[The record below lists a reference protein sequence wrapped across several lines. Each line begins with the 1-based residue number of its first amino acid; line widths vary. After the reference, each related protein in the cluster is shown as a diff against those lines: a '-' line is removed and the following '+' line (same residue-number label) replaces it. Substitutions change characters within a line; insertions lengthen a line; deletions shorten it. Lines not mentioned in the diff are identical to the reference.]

1 MIFTP
6 DLSTKY
12 SWLTRV
18 SEYDMSILK
27 DIFDDAETKRFLPEL
42 YELLDVPDGIHKFVS
57 TFELYAQN
65 DEGYLW
71 GIKHNGVLIG
81 FVAVMDLSY
90 VPAIFYAMHPAYRS
104 QGFMKD
110 AISAVLDYL
119 EKYTQCHNVSTDVY
133 KENSV
138 SIHILKQLGYSV
150 CKEDDDKVYM
160 LKMFV

>member
-1 MIFTP
+1 MNPFPEIKSRHSA
-6 DLSTKY
+6 LA
-12 SWLTRV
+12 RI
-18 SEYDMSILK
+18 SESELDILK
-27 DIFDDAETKRFLPEL
+27 EIFDDADTRRFLPEL
-42 YELLDVPDGIHKFVS
+42 YELLDYPDGLQNFIATFVYYS
-57 TFELYAQN
+57 QN

-160 LKMFV
+160 LKMLV